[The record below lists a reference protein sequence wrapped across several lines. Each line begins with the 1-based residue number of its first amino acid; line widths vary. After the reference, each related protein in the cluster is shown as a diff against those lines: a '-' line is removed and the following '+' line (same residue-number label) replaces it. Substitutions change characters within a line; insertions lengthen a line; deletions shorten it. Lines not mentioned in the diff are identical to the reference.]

1 MSIRLKSS
9 VVFLD
14 RDIIAIVRTIN
25 LEVVA
30 HRSGL
35 LPNVLREWAAIDVK
49 NAGAWG
55 ASSEYNRE
63 KSKKYK
69 MIAGSASDLRQI
81 IQAVTEME
89 DLDLIVHVF
98 SQVNPPIL
106 ANECRNRFNDHLEFL
121 DNLEQSA
128 NHLGKRLKRS
138 RGQPRNTAAY
148 LVLLDLAA
156 IFEWLTG
163 VEPKRNV
170 SRTGEGEIGTFYPF
184 CEAVWP
190 LVFDGGLYGL
200 HAAMKNWARDHAKYV
215 ESSAVIANIHLRH
228 PSWGLF
234 RQ

>member
-1 MSIRLKSS
+1 MRIRLKSP

-14 RDIIAIVRTIN
+14 RDIIAIIRTIN

-30 HRSGL
+30 HRIGL

-49 NAGAWG
+49 NASAWG
-55 ASSEYNRE
+55 ASAEYDCE
-63 KSKKYK
+63 KSNRYK
-69 MIAGSASDLRQI
+69 RLASSVSDLRQTMK
-81 IQAVTEME
+81 AVIEME

-98 SQVNPPIL
+98 SQGNAPIV
-106 ANECRNRFNDHLEFL
+106 ANECRHRFSDHLEFL
-121 DNLEQSA
+121 DNLEKSA
-128 NHLGKRLKRS
+128 NYLGTRLKRS

-170 SRTGEGEIGTFYPF
+170 SRTGEGEIGAFYPF

-190 LVFDGGLYGL
+190 LVFNSGLFGL
-200 HAAMKNWARDHAKYV
+200 PAAMKNWARDHAKYV
-215 ESSAVIANIHLRH
+215 ESSALIANIDLRH